1 MVGAVARRYATA
13 LYEIAHK
20 LGAVDEID
28 DQAQALERLFDDKL
42 VRDFFQSPRIPAE
55 RKKQAFVSRLGVRL
69 HPALLALLKLLVDK
83 KRIVQLPQIMR
94 YFDILTDRFHGV
106 EEVTVVSAVPL
117 TPQQQEAVVAEVKRF
132 SQFGDFRRK
141 FEVDSGV
148 LGGIKV
154 RLGDNL
160 VIDGTLSSRL
170 AEMQQRMYRYR
181 HHGVGA

>member
-13 LYEIAHK
+13 LYEIALR

-28 DQAQALERLFDDKL
+28 PQAKALERLFDDKL
-42 VRDFFQSPRIPAE
+42 TRDFFMSPRIPPE
-55 RKKQAFVSRLGVRL
+55 RKKQAFVTRLGDRL
-69 HPALLALLKLLVDK
+69 HPMLLSLLKLLVDK
-83 KRIVQLPQIMR
+83 KRITQLPQIMR
-94 YFDILTDRFHGV
+94 YFDMLTDRFHGV

-117 TPQQQEAVVAEVKRF
+117 TQQQQDMVIEQVRRF

-141 FEVDSGV
+141 FEVDGGV
-148 LGGIKV
+148 LGGVKV
-154 RLGDNL
+154 KLGDHL

-170 AEMQQRMYRYR
+170 SEMQQRMYRYR